1 MTVDQDVYRLTI
13 TPPKLD
19 DSGKYTC
26 EIGGITTS
34 CYLTVEGNW
43 KFNQLLEQ
51 GLEWMN
57 VTIKSINE

>member
-51 GLEWMN
+51 GLE
-57 VTIKSINE
+57 